1 MTPVPEK
8 PNVTP
13 TPGTDEP
20 DATPEPT
27 EAPEP
32 VGMYR
37 DGTYTGSAFG
47 YGGKTYLTITIS
59 GGQIVSIE
67 QTNQDTPEFFDPAW
81 STIYSQ
87 IMANQSADG
96 IDTVAEP
103 HILPKGSWTLHKKPL
118 PRQRINR
125 VNVGAAINI

>member
-1 MTPVPEK
+1 MTPVPEE

-13 TPGTDEP
+13 TPGTNEP

-59 GGQIVSIE
+59 GGQIASID
-67 QTNQDTPEFFDPAW
+67 QPNQDTPEFFDPAW

-96 IDTVAEP
+96 IDTV
-103 HILPKGSWTLHKKPL
+103 S
-118 PRQRINR
+118 
-125 VNVGAAINI
+125 GATYSSEGIIDAAQKALAQAKN